1 MPRLTVR
8 DFEPGDLEAAAAL
21 LAARQ
26 KRERV
31 RIPALAAALESPGA
45 CLQLLDPLL
54 RGSRKMGVVALAE
67 GAIVGF
73 LFGEKMTLA
82 PTDFAAMFFA
92 PHSISMPLHGH
103 AVAESS
109 DPTEVYRALYGEL
122 AGRWVRNGFFVHMTH
137 ITPADPAVQ
146 EAWVSLGFGRGNT
159 CAVRDTSPVVGAE
172 PAKVEIH
179 QASGEDLGVIM
190 ALNDSLY
197 AFHSESPI
205 FWPFLEE
212 PKAAEREYQRGI
224 LAHPANAHF
233 VAYDGGE
240 PVGMQ
245 TFMRPGFIPDGVEQ
259 DRNVYLY
266 QGVVEKD
273 ARSGGIG
280 TALLSH
286 SMDWARE
293 QGHDKCT
300 LHFASANPSGAPFW
314 LGHGFR
320 PVEYAMIRHVD
331 ERVAWANGW

>member
-1 MPRLTVR
+1 MAQLTVR
-8 DFEPGDLEAAAAL
+8 DFEPADIEPAAAL

-31 RIPALAAALESPGA
+31 RLPVLASAFESPIA
-45 CLQLLDPLL
+45 CAQLLDPLL
-54 RGSRKMGVVALAE
+54 RSSRSMGVVALMGGE
-67 GAIVGF
+67 IVGF

-103 AVAESS
+103 AVAEGA
-109 DPTEVYRALYGEL
+109 DATVVYRALYGEL
-122 AGRWVRNGFFVHMTH
+122 AARWVRNGFFVHMSH
-137 ITPADPAVQ
+137 ITPGDAALQ
-146 EAWVSLGFGRGNT
+146 EAWVALGFGRGNT
-159 CAVRDTSPVVGAE
+159 CAVRDTSPVMGAT
-172 PAKVEIH
+172 PAKIEIH
-179 QASGEDLGVIM
+179 QASPEDLGVVM
-190 ALNDSLY
+190 GLNDALY

-212 PKAAEREYQRGI
+212 PKAAEREYQRSI
-224 LAHPANAHF
+224 LADPSNAHF
-233 VAYDGGE
+233 VAYEGGE

-245 TFMRPGFIPDGVEQ
+245 TFMRPGFTPEIVEQ
-259 DRNVYLY
+259 QGNVYLY
-266 QGVVEKD
+266 QGIVEKG

-286 SMDWARE
+286 SMEWARSE
-293 QGHDKCT
+293 GLDKCT

-314 LGHGFR
+314 LGHGFA
-320 PVEYAMIRHVD
+320 PVEYAMMRHVD